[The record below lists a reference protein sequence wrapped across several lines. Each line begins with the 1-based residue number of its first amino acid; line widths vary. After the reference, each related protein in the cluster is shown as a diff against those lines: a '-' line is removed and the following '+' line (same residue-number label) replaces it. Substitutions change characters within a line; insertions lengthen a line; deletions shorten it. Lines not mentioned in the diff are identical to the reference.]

1 MTLDR
6 ADIDLVAPVD
16 LARAPEMTLGSALI
30 VPAYSEVVV
39 SGQIV
44 RLQPRVM
51 QVLVALARAQGHVV
65 SRDDLVASC
74 WGGLAVGDDS
84 INRCI
89 QRLRR
94 LAQTEAPDSFV
105 ITTLPRIGYRLTAPG
120 LSSAP
125 TAATVPAAGI
135 PPRDRRGGS
144 LTLAVTPFAN
154 RSGLREDEI
163 FAFGM
168 ADDLIEAMSL
178 GLDLRV
184 VSSSALVRFRQDGVS
199 DFQAMQRDLGVTY
212 VLEGNV
218 RRAAAKFQ
226 VTAQLVDIQTGAI
239 VWTQLFARPL
249 EGLAALQNDLVLEV
263 AAHLRAH
270 ARKLELIRALRKPG
284 DLTAYEAAM
293 RSAAAF
299 RRVTGPALFLAA
311 AEARRAVEIDPNY
324 GLALAYLSLA
334 EAILYYS
341 FKPDDKSEAERI
353 RTLAEKALALE
364 PERSSVI
371 GIAAHALLSLGFP
384 EEGLAAA
391 ERAVQLNP
399 NNEAAHMARG
409 MGCAFLGRLD
419 EALIHFD
426 QEQAVAP
433 NHPTTLASLMWRA
446 TAHARGENWQAARQ
460 TYDQALRLA
469 PDEAGARVG
478 RAMIFAVMDRDEEAG
493 VDLARA
499 RKLDPDTPLEIWDLR
514 FRRGYA
520 NSPVQDLLLGHLRA
534 LWTKADTSA

>member
-1 MTLDR
+1 MTAARDD
-6 ADIDLVAPVD
+6 AAPVD
-16 LARAPEMTLGSALI
+16 LTRTPDFTLGTARI
-30 VPAYSEVVV
+30 RPAHSEVGVH
-39 SGQIV
+39 GRIV

-51 QVLVALARAQGHVV
+51 QVLVALARAQGEVV
-65 SRDDLVASC
+65 SRDDLVISC
-74 WGGLAVGDDS
+74 WSGRVVGDDS

-94 LAQTEAPDSFV
+94 LVESDAPDSFV
-105 ITTLPRIGYRLTAPG
+105 ISTLPRIGYRLIAGGASEPP
-120 LSSAP
+120 LLAN
-125 TAATVPAAGI
+125 AAALQTRP
-135 PPRDRRGGS
+135 DRRGGA
-144 LTLAVTPFAN
+144 LTLAVMPFAN
-154 RSGLREDEI
+154 RSGLREDEV

-184 VSSSALVRFRQDGVS
+184 VSSSALVRFRKDGVA
-199 DFQAMQRDLGVTY
+199 DFEALRRELGVAY

-218 RRAAAKFQ
+218 RRDESKLQ

-239 VWTQLFARPL
+239 VWTRLFERPL
-249 EGLAALQNDLVLEV
+249 ERLAALQNDLVLEV

-311 AEARRAVEIDPNY
+311 AEARRAVEIDPHY

-341 FKPDDKSEAERI
+341 LKADDDSEAERI
-353 RTLAEKALALE
+353 RALAERALTLE
-364 PERSSVI
+364 PDRSSVI
-371 GIAAHALLSLGFP
+371 GIAAQALLSLGFP
-384 EEGLAAA
+384 EEGFAAA
-391 ERAVQLNP
+391 ERAVQINP
-399 NNEAAHMARG
+399 NNETAHMALG
-409 MGCAFLGRLD
+409 MACAFLGRLD
-419 EALIHFD
+419 EALAHFD
-426 QEQAVAP
+426 REQAVAP

-446 TAHARGENWQAARQ
+446 TAHARGENWQFARQ

-478 RAMIFAVMDRDEEAG
+478 RAMIFAVMGRDEEAR

-499 RKLDPDTPLEIWDLR
+499 RKLDPATPLEIWDLR

-520 NSPVQDLLLGHLRA
+520 HSAVQDLLLGHLRD
-534 LWTKADTSA
+534 LWART